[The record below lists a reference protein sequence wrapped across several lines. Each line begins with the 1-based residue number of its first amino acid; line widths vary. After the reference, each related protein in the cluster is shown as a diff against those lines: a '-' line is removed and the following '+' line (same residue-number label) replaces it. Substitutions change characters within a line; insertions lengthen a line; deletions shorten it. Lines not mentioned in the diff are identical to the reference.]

1 MVKKHADAYLK
12 LKNNRQR
19 ANFIDNAVF
28 LIGLAIFE
36 KSGGGIWKNVY
47 GLDIR
52 SSTANARM
60 KRIKNRGV
68 DTRVDAVERRQFK
81 DQNLKDAQYLTRRLR
96 KMDNRNQ
103 DTRKRRR

>member
-1 MVKKHADAYLK
+1 LS
-12 LKNNRQR
+12 
-19 ANFIDNAVF
+19 
-28 LIGLAIFE
+28 IFE

>member
-1 MVKKHADAYLK
+1 
-12 LKNNRQR
+12 
-19 ANFIDNAVF
+19 
-28 LIGLAIFE
+28 
-36 KSGGGIWKNVY
+36 
-47 GLDIR
+47 
-52 SSTANARM
+52 M